1 MLNREESKTTQI
13 VTLLDQLKDKREKI
27 ETLEKRTTTVIDQL
41 EQKLLTSL
49 SASKNMPNVALVTPI
64 IESLSSLYKTNLDA
78 NVQFIRSVEK
88 EVDLVAKHIPDE
100 EGNTSMSLS
109 HDLLS
114 KMFQKSL
121 GREIHVYNEEEEE

>member
-1 MLNREESKTTQI
+1 MSNREESKTTQI

-49 SASKNMPNVALVTPI
+49 SASKNIPNVALVTPI

-121 GREIHVYNEEEEE
+121 GREVHVYNEEEEE

>member
-49 SASKNMPNVALVTPI
+49 SASKNMPNIALVTPI

>member
-1 MLNREESKTTQI
+1 MLNREETKTNQI

-27 ETLEKRTTTVIDQL
+27 EKLEQRTTIVIDQL
-41 EQKLLTSL
+41 EQKLLNWL
-49 SASKNMPNVALVTPI
+49 AGSKNMPNVAVVTPI
-64 IESLSSLYKTNLDA
+64 TESLTSLYKTNLDA
-78 NVQFIRSVEK
+78 NVQFIRSLEK

-114 KMFQKSL
+114 KMFQQTL
-121 GREIHVYNEEEEE
+121 NRDVHVYDDEEDE

>member
-1 MLNREESKTTQI
+1 MSNREESKTNQI

-27 ETLEKRTTTVIDQL
+27 EKLEQRTTIVIDQL
-41 EQKLLTSL
+41 EQKLLNWL
-49 SASKNMPNVALVTPI
+49 AGSKNMPNVAVVTPI
-64 IESLSSLYKTNLDA
+64 TESLTSLYKTNLDA
-78 NVQFIRSVEK
+78 NVQFIRSLEK

-114 KMFQKSL
+114 KMFQQTL
-121 GREIHVYNEEEEE
+121 NRDVHVYDDEEDE

>member
-1 MLNREESKTTQI
+1 MSNREESKTNQI

-49 SASKNMPNVALVTPI
+49 SASKNMPNIALVTPI

-121 GREIHVYNEEEEE
+121 GREVHVYNEEEEE

>member
-27 ETLEKRTTTVIDQL
+27 ETLEKRTTIVIDQL

-49 SASKNMPNVALVTPI
+49 SASRNIPNVALVTPI

-121 GREIHVYNEEEEE
+121 GREVHVYNEEEEE

>member
-1 MLNREESKTTQI
+1 MSNREESKTTQI

-49 SASKNMPNVALVTPI
+49 SASKNMPNIALVTPI

-121 GREIHVYNEEEEE
+121 GREVHVYNEEEEE